1 MVGVLDNETAAV
13 VDTGRGVAYPHV
25 DLPVH
30 DLAGRVAESAVIA
43 SLREEVTAL
52 RRWTASQ
59 DKRLRHVKTSL
70 SSAASLHREL
80 CTSDVPVLHGATI
93 DVLYHPVEELSG
105 DAYTIVRLDDHR
117 VAMSLIDATG
127 HGVAASILAAY
138 AQQSL
143 RGALR
148 RAVAEADTRP
158 SEIMSRVNRDVF
170 DANLTDCQFVAA
182 VVAIYDERD
191 RMLRMAR
198 GGVPY
203 PIHLSPAQTP
213 RTWEQGGPLLGAVEE
228 AVFDDLTVM
237 LECGDVLVMHTDGL
251 EHVLAE
257 ANGPP
262 VSNVASTSWLPSLLN
277 RDLSDA
283 WRDINC
289 PWSGGDADDDV
300 TVIALR
306 VL

>member
-1 MVGVLDNETAAV
+1 MVGVLDNETTAV
-13 VDTGRGVAYPHV
+13 VDAGRGVAFPSADPSALDVSGH
-25 DLPVH
+25 
-30 DLAGRVAESAVIA
+30 VAESAVIA
-43 SLREEVTAL
+43 SLREEVATLRRRTAL
-52 RRWTASQ
+52 Q
-59 DKRLRHVKTSL
+59 ENRLRRVTDSL

-80 CTSDVPVLHGATI
+80 CTSDVPVLHGAQI
-93 DVLYHPVEELSG
+93 DVLYHPTEELSG

-117 VAMSLIDATG
+117 VAIGLIDATG
-127 HGVAASILAAY
+127 HGVTASILAAY

-148 RAVAEADTRP
+148 RAAADADVRP
-158 SEIMSRVNRDVF
+158 SEILSRVNRDVC
-170 DANLTDCQFVAA
+170 DAHLRDCQFVAA

-191 RMLRMAR
+191 RVLRMAR
-198 GGVPY
+198 GGTPY

-213 RTWEQGGPLLGAVEE
+213 RTWEQGGPLLGAVED

-251 EHVLAE
+251 EHALAE

-262 VSNVASTSWLPSLLN
+262 VSNVASTSWLPSLRY

-283 WRDINC
+283 WRDINRSW
-289 PWSGGDADDDV
+289 PRGTADDDV

-306 VL
+306 ML